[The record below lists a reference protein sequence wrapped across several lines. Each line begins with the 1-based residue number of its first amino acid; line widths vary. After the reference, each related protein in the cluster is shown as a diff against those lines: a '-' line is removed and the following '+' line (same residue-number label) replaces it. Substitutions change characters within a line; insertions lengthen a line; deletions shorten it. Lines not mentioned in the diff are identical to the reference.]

1 MSSFE
6 PSFPRSEYEQRCR
19 KVQAAMAERGLDAL
33 LCYSFPNIC
42 YLTGIESVLWYK
54 YFLAVLPAAGDPILV
69 AQDFEMPNAII
80 RSWATDRVSYPLR
93 EDPVDATVKLLAE
106 RGLSARRLGVETS
119 PWAMP
124 VPTYLRLKE
133 TLREAELVDAS
144 DLVATVKVIK
154 SPAEI
159 ECIREAARL
168 TSAGMRAAIDIYK
181 EGVTD
186 NDVAAAAY
194 ETMIAGGSETMC
206 LDPIVTIGE
215 WSGVPHSTHCRRLI
229 GRGDPGLLEM
239 GACIHRYTAAIMRT
253 AVAGQPSDDV
263 RRASDACV
271 TSLNTCIEHMKPG
284 AVADEIARKADS
296 SWAEI
301 STRLIWHGIYGYSL
315 GLGFPPDWNDC
326 ATLIERGAEVV
337 LQPGM
342 VFHVTT
348 SLREQAKYGT
358 AYSETVLI
366 TEDSNEV
373 LTDVPRELA
382 IG

>member
-1 MSSFE
+1 MTSFE
-6 PSFPRSEYEQRCR
+6 PSFPRFEYEQRCR
-19 KVQAAMAERGLDAL
+19 KVQAVMAARGLDAL

-54 YFLAVLPAAGDPILV
+54 YFLTVIPAAGDPILV
-69 AQDFEMPNAII
+69 AQDFEMPNALI
-80 RSWATDRVSYPLR
+80 RSWATDRVTYPLR
-93 EDPVDATVKLLAE
+93 EDPVEATAKLLEE
-106 RGLSARRLGVETS
+106 RGLSAKRLGIETY

-133 TLREAELVDAS
+133 ALPHAELVDAS
-144 DLVATVKVIK
+144 DVVATVKVIK

-168 TSAGMRAAIDIYK
+168 TSLGMCAALDAYK
-181 EGVTD
+181 EGATD

-194 ETMIAGGSETMC
+194 ETLIAGGSETMS

-215 WSGVPHSTHCRRLI
+215 WSGVPHSTHCRRVI

-239 GACIHRYTAAIMRT
+239 GACIRRYTAAIMRT
-253 AVAGQPSDDV
+253 AVAGPPSDDL
-263 RRASDACV
+263 RRAADACI
-271 TSLNTCIEHMKPG
+271 TSLKTCIEHMKPG
-284 AVADEIARKADS
+284 GLADEIARKADD

-326 ATLIERGAEVV
+326 PTLIERGSQVL

-358 AYSETVLI
+358 AFSETVLI
-366 TEDSNEV
+366 TEDSHEI
-373 LTDVPRELA
+373 LTHVPCELA
-382 IG
+382 IR